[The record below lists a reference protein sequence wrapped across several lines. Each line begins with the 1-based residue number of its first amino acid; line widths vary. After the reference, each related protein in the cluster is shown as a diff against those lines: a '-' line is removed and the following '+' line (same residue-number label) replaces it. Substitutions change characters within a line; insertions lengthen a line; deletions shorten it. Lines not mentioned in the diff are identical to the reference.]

1 MNKDPDKNNI
11 YGQLDD
17 IERLLTKIDNVK
29 NHADHPAFKTSQ
41 FDATINNLPIGL
53 VILDAQA
60 NIRSVNPAFLK
71 IFGVESDMSLLNEF
85 INNLQPIKNG
95 GLEHYFTD
103 LCEKNIDFDFES
115 PEILNYSDKRLYLH
129 CQGFVLPGPDSSYML
144 LFSDITKRKRLEEQF
159 AQYQRLESIGN
170 LAGGIAHDFN
180 NILTI
185 IKGASALALRD
196 MDNDDA
202 HYQNIDKIH
211 SAAERA
217 ESLTQQLLAFSRR
230 QLLQP
235 KIISL
240 NELIDGMEQQIR
252 AQIHDKI
259 RIKTVLAKDT
269 GQIKADLHQVEQVIR
284 NLILNAN
291 DAMPDGGALT
301 IETNNEDLDENYLQR
316 RPLVKPGRYVML
328 VIGDSGKGMDKNTQT
343 HIFEPFFTTK
353 EKGQGTGM
361 GLSTV
366 YGIVK
371 QSSGYIWVYSEPDK
385 GTVVKI
391 YFPFYEKV
399 IESTTPKSISD
410 RNLRGNETVLVVDD
424 EGEVRNLVSEMLRF
438 YGYNVLEAP
447 SAGNALLIFEKYN
460 KSIDLVL
467 TDLVMPQMNG
477 VEMVEKIIPDYPKTR
492 VIFMSGY
499 TDNIIDEYELIDK
512 SKNFLQKPFNART
525 LVEKIREILDAY
537 KNDNLAL

>member
-1 MNKDPDKNNI
+1 MSKDPAISNI
-11 YGQLDD
+11 FGHLDD
-17 IERLLTKIDNVK
+17 IERLLEKINDVK
-29 NHADHPAFKTSQ
+29 NHADHPAFDTSR

-53 VILDAQA
+53 VTLDAQA
-60 NIRSVNPAFLK
+60 NIRSMNPAFLK
-71 IFGVESDMSLLNEF
+71 IFGVKSDMSLQNEF

-103 LCEKNIDFDFES
+103 LCKNNIDFDFES
-115 PEILNYSDKRLYLH
+115 PEILNYSDERLYLH
-129 CQGFVLPGPDSSYML
+129 CQGFVLPGSDSSYML

-159 AQYQRLESIGN
+159 VQYQRLESIGN

-180 NILTI
+180 NILTV

-202 HYQNIDKIH
+202 HYQNINKIH
-211 SAAERA
+211 GAAERA

-235 KIISL
+235 KIINL
-240 NELIDGMEQQIR
+240 NALIVGMEHQIR
-252 AQIHDKI
+252 AQIHEKI
-259 RIKTVLAKDT
+259 SIKTILTDNT
-269 GQIKADLHQVEQVIR
+269 GQIKADPNQVEQVLR
-284 NLILNAN
+284 NLVLNAN

-301 IETNNEDLDENYLQR
+301 IETNNADLDENYLQR

-328 VIGDSGKGMDKNTQT
+328 TISDSGKGMDKNTQN

-353 EKGQGTGM
+353 ERGRGTGM
-361 GLSTV
+361 GLATV

-371 QSSGYIWVYSEPDK
+371 QSNGYIWVYSEPEK

-399 IESTTPKSISD
+399 IESTAKKSIPD

-424 EGEVRNLVSEMLRF
+424 EEEVRNLVSEMLRF

-447 SAGNALLIFEKYN
+447 GAGNALLIFEKYSN
-460 KSIDLVL
+460 AIDLVL
-467 TDLVMPQMNG
+467 TDVVMPQMNG
-477 VEMVEKIIPDYPKTR
+477 VEMVEKIIPDSPETR
-492 VIFMSGY
+492 IIFMSGY
-499 TDNIIDEYELIDK
+499 TDNALDEYELIDK
-512 SKNFLQKPFNART
+512 SKNFLQKPFNARA
-525 LVEKIREILDAY
+525 LVEKIREILDA
-537 KNDNLAL
+537 